1 MCGTDQDNYKFI
13 ATHDWYYSLLNR
25 RLMEEYYS
33 QTYKPMS
40 QEILEDFRVH
50 DSLNIY
56 EQRLVAPSI

>member
-1 MCGTDQDNYKFI
+1 
-13 ATHDWYYSLLNR
+13 
-25 RLMEEYYS
+25 MEEYYS